1 MSLLQTLAVAI
12 TTLISSIPLHDL
24 DYIRTLTTKVIDGI
38 GVIASE
44 YSVYE
49 KQFPP
54 QKTPEEFDFVIV
66 GASPSGSVIAN
77 RLSEIEGWNVL
88 LLEAGGTP
96 SFLPEIPLA
105 DITFYSTVYNWG
117 THAEQQPSFCF
128 GCLNNKTAQFG
139 HGKVLGGGSVIN
151 FMIFNRGNKMDYDTW
166 EAMGNSGWSYK
177 DVLPYFLKLEDA
189 NVAVNDSGYRSKGGP
204 LGVSDISFRTKLT
217 DVFVD
222 AAQEAGFPYVDYN
235 GKEQIGVSYIQAT
248 LRNGLRSEAENS
260 YLRPVRHKRNLKIR
274 TGAHVT
280 KILVRPDSKEAYG
293 VEYRKNGVMYKV
305 LARKEVILSAGGLNS
320 PQVLMLSG
328 IGPKDHLEEMGISVI
343 KDLPVGE
350 TLYDHVAFIGAPFL
364 VDQHIGLEPI
374 KAALAP
380 KTYVDFILHRK
391 GVIAS
396 SVALEAVAYLQTNLT
411 DLQSTWPDIEL
422 LFVPAT
428 AAADF
433 GIFLK
438 PMLNIND
445 EIYNAIYKPLA
456 GKPSFMVSIVFAALH
471 ESAFMI
477 LG

>member
-328 IGPKDHLEEMGISVI
+328 IGPKDHLEEMG
-343 KDLPVGE
+343 
-350 TLYDHVAFIGAPFL
+350 T
-364 VDQHIGLEPI
+364 
-374 KAALAP
+374 
-380 KTYVDFILHRK
+380 
-391 GVIAS
+391 
-396 SVALEAVAYLQTNLT
+396 LEAVAYLQTNLT